1 EPPAAG
7 GSLETVIAEQMAWIT
22 AWRIDRYARG
32 SMLKTPFYQR
42 ATNTDALPA
51 ARKAAEEIRDKEQ
64 EKVLR
69 ARQNQIANQPPD
81 RMDELVLQPGVKD
94 FDPKMDQTQLFDAA
108 KEFGKDYHDGYRI
121 PDNLAQLV
129 LDTVLQPVIFILNT
143 DDEAQEYRRMKRD
156 GEARV
161 AVLFPDAGEASNAEQ
176 PAGLVRALFDDQ
188 VHDSRAWFMYAAL
201 GTREMWTGYF
211 RYRMI
216 YFSERCSKPLSPLV
230 LAGDLVGFA
239 TVTAGVVLSFR
250 QKRLTGKLA
259 GLAATGAVRSLE
271 VAVLDQITGEA
282 LPELPGGEQL
292 RAFTHEPG
300 TVVAQQKVRKAE
312 DQLARGQA
320 ALPAS
325 WLEDV
330 LTTTV

>member
-1 EPPAAG
+1 
-7 GSLETVIAEQMAWIT
+7 
-22 AWRIDRYARG
+22 
-32 SMLKTPFYQR
+32 
-42 ATNTDALPA
+42 
-51 ARKAAEEIRDKEQ
+51 
-64 EKVLR
+64 
-69 ARQNQIANQPPD
+69 
-81 RMDELVLQPGVKD
+81 
-94 FDPKMDQTQLFDAA
+94 
-108 KEFGKDYHDGYRI
+108 
-121 PDNLAQLV
+121 QLV

-271 VAVLDQITGEA
+271 VAVLDKITGEA
-282 LPELPGGEQL
+282 LPELPGGAQL

-300 TVVAQQKVRKAE
+300 TVVAQQKARKADE
-312 DQLARGQA
+312 QLARGQA

>member
-1 EPPAAG
+1 
-7 GSLETVIAEQMAWIT
+7 M
-22 AWRIDRYARG
+22 
-32 SMLKTPFYQR
+32 
-42 ATNTDALPA
+42 
-51 ARKAAEEIRDKEQ
+51 
-64 EKVLR
+64 
-69 ARQNQIANQPPD
+69 
-81 RMDELVLQPGVKD
+81 
-94 FDPKMDQTQLFDAA
+94 
-108 KEFGKDYHDGYRI
+108 
-121 PDNLAQLV
+121 
-129 LDTVLQPVIFILNT
+129 
-143 DDEAQEYRRMKRD
+143 
-156 GEARV
+156 
-161 AVLFPDAGEASNAEQ
+161 
-176 PAGLVRALFDDQ
+176 
-188 VHDSRAWFMYAAL
+188 
-201 GTREMWTGYF
+201 TGYF

-271 VAVLDQITGEA
+271 VAVLDQITGKRCRSC
-282 LPELPGGEQL
+282 PEEQL

-300 TVVAQQKVRKAE
+300 TVVAQQKARKADE
-312 DQLARGQA
+312 QLARGQA